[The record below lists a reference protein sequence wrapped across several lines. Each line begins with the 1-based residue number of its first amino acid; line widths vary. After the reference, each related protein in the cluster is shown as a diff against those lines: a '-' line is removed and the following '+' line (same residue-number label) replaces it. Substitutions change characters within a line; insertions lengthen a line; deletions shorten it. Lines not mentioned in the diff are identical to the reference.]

1 MPPATS
7 TPPARHRPGPR
18 LRSGLP
24 DADGRLPQRG
34 HRHHDRRRRH
44 RPLGDDLL
52 RRVQC
57 HPEPPTLVVGI
68 RAESP
73 TLLRVLDT
81 GRFAVN
87 FLHHL
92 RARHRRNSSPPA
104 TPNGSP
110 GSPGTCR
117 TAPPVPHLNEA
128 ARSVADCTVTRTVRV
143 GAQRMVFGEIYG
155 IREVEDAPPLLYGLR
170 RYHAW
175 PSTAGNRKESG
186 APREGGTGSDHG

>member
-7 TPPARHRPGPR
+7 TPRHGTGPAPASGADFRTLMAGFPSGVTVITTGDGVTGP
-18 LRSGLP
+18 SGMTCS
-24 DADGRLPQRG
+24 A
-34 HRHHDRRRRH
+34 
-44 RPLGDDLL
+44 
-52 RRVQC
+52 VC
-57 HPEPPTLVVGI
+57 SVTPEPPTLVVGI

-92 RARHRRNSSPPA
+92 GR
-104 TPNGSP
+104 
-110 GSPGTCR
+110 GTAELFASGDPER
-117 TAPPVPHLNEA
+117 FSRVAWDLPDGAAGPHLNEA